1 MQDAIAATDEA
12 KKKLIDTRRS
22 SIVGTNNYANLGEK
36 LLEKPACKC
45 AEIFKE
51 RAAEVAAAKSDEKVE
66 IGSAKG
72 AEAFEKLVE
81 AAERGAGIS
90 ALSAAMCKCGS
101 AETSVKPLHIHRA
114 VEHFEAL
121 RKASADFKEKTG
133 SGPKIFLAT
142 MGPLVQHKIRA
153 DFIRGF
159 FQVGGFDVIYPN
171 GFQTPEE
178 AAKAFAESGA
188 KYAVICSTDDTY
200 PELVPPVTKALKAA
214 KPDGVVMLAGIPNP
228 DFEQSYKDAGL
239 DGSISI
245 KSNNYQTLKSMLE
258 SLGVLK

>member
-1 MQDAIAATDEA
+1 
-12 KKKLIDTRRS
+12 
-22 SIVGTNNYANLGEK
+22 
-36 LLEKPACKC
+36 
-45 AEIFKE
+45 
-51 RAAEVAAAKSDEKVE
+51 
-66 IGSAKG
+66 
-72 AEAFEKLVE
+72 
-81 AAERGAGIS
+81 
-90 ALSAAMCKCGS
+90 
-101 AETSVKPLHIHRA
+101 
-114 VEHFEAL
+114 
-121 RKASADFKEKTG
+121 
-133 SGPKIFLAT
+133 

-188 KYAVICSTDDTY
+188 KYTVICSTDDTY